1 MRTGYAIA
9 TAAFGTALALSQA
22 QAVELRFVTG
32 STGKELEFLKTEFDQ
47 FEKQTG
53 NKVTIVTMPSST
65 TDRFGQYKLWLAAGS
80 SDVDVY
86 VVDGVW
92 APHLAE
98 SFVDL
103 TEAAKAVVK
112 DHFPSIIASLTVD
125 GKLIGLPMFADA
137 PALFYRKDLLEKYG
151 KPVPKTWSE
160 LTTTAQDI
168 QDKERTAGTKDLWG
182 FVFQG
187 APYEGLTCD
196 ALEWVKSFGGG
207 QIVEP
212 DGKIS
217 INNPRA
223 VAALELARGW
233 IGTISPPG
241 VLAYQEEES
250 RGVWQS
256 GNAVFMRNWPYA
268 VSLGNDA
275 DSPIKGKFDVA
286 QLPAGGTGEQSAATI
301 GGQDLAVSKFSKY
314 TKEATDLVLF
324 MASPEQEKFR
334 AVDAGYLPT
343 IPAVYDD
350 PQIGETQPIVPR
362 WKAVFMTAVPRPSA
376 PTRKAYAEV
385 TNDFW
390 TAVHNTLAGSALV
403 GWNVGVRPSDGCT
416 DRDEPP
422 VTGSHLVLTCRGA
435 SCRSVR
441 PTISTTRSIGR
452 PEHVA
457 LECLNLGLLA
467 AGFHNDDP
475 CLRGDDCFHLL

>member
-32 STGKELEFLKTEFDQ
+32 STGKELEFLKKEFDQ

-92 APHLAE
+92 APQLAE

-212 DGKIS
+212 DGRIS

-314 TKEATDLVLF
+314 TKRGDR
-324 MASPEQEKFR
+324 PR
-334 AVDAGYLPT
+334 AVHG
-343 IPAVYDD
+343 
-350 PQIGETQPIVPR
+350 
-362 WKAVFMTAVPRPSA
+362 
-376 PTRKAYAEV
+376 
-385 TNDFW
+385 
-390 TAVHNTLAGSALV
+390 LA
-403 GWNVGVRPSDGCT
+403 
-416 DRDEPP
+416 
-422 VTGSHLVLTCRGA
+422 
-435 SCRSVR
+435 
-441 PTISTTRSIGR
+441 
-452 PEHVA
+452 
-457 LECLNLGLLA
+457 
-467 AGFHNDDP
+467 
-475 CLRGDDCFHLL
+475 